1 MELNEKMALIEET
14 LDVEEGVLTAETV
27 LADLDEWDSISALT
41 LIVMLDERF
50 NKTITGAEIKALNTV
65 DDILAYMED
74 GITMELNEKMA
85 LIEETL
91 DVEEGVLTAET
102 VLDDL
107 DEWDSISALT
117 LIVMLDERFNKTI
130 TGAEIKALNTVG
142 DILAYME

>member
-65 DDILAYMED
+65 
-74 GITMELNEKMA
+74 
-85 LIEETL
+85 
-91 DVEEGVLTAET
+91 
-102 VLDDL
+102 
-107 DEWDSISALT
+107 
-117 LIVMLDERFNKTI
+117 
-130 TGAEIKALNTVG
+130 G